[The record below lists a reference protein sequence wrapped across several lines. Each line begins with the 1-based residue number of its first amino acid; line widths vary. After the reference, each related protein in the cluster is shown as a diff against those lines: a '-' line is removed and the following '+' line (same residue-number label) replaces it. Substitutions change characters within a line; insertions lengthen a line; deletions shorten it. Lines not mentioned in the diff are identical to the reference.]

1 MSMAFDIIAGSSV
14 PGLAQGIARR
24 MGTTAHFPI
33 IEKFPDGEIHVIE
46 GDYTPSKTSVYIQ
59 TMHPHPNDMLVEM
72 AFTVDLLKELGAERV
87 IAVIP
92 YVGYMRQDTRHVEG
106 EAIAIRSMLKLLDFI
121 GVTDIVGVDMH
132 LHRLGIEELASF
144 SRIRIH
150 EVSAAELLAGKA
162 GKGLSKPLVVGPDS
176 ESERWA
182 AAAAK
187 VLGTDYDVLEKHRL
201 SAREIEH
208 RPRSM
213 KVEGRDV
220 LIIDDIVSTGGTIMD
235 VIKSLRTQGALRINV
250 ACTHAVL
257 SDIDSLTGLFR
268 SGMDEFISTNTINNE
283 FGIVDVSGII
293 ADKLKEIL

>member
-1 MSMAFDIIAGSSV
+1 MTIDIIAGSSV
-14 PGLAQGIARR
+14 PGLAKSIARR
-24 MGTTAHFPI
+24 MDTKVHFPS
-33 IEKFPDGEIHVIE
+33 IEKFPDGEIHVVE
-46 GDYTPSKTSVYIQ
+46 GDYTPPKTVVYVQ

-72 AFTVDLLKELGAERV
+72 MLTVDLLKELGAERV

-92 YVGYMRQDTRHVEG
+92 YVGYMRQDTRHVKG
-106 EAIAIRSMLKLLDFI
+106 EAVAIRTMLKMLDYA
-121 GVTDIVGVDMH
+121 GVNDIVGVDLH

-144 SRIRIH
+144 SRIKIH
-150 EVSAAELLAGKA
+150 EVSAVELLAAKA
-162 GKGLSKPLVVGPDS
+162 GKGLARPLVVGPDS

-182 AAAAK
+182 AAAAG

-213 KVEGRDV
+213 AVKGRDV
-220 LIIDDIVSTGGTIMD
+220 LIIDDIVSTGGTIKD
-235 VIKSLRTQGALRINV
+235 VIKSLKAQGAGRVNV

-268 SGMDEFISTNTINNE
+268 MGMEDIVSTNTINNE
-283 FGIVDVSGII
+283 SGIVDVSGII
-293 ADKLKEIL
+293 VGKLKELL